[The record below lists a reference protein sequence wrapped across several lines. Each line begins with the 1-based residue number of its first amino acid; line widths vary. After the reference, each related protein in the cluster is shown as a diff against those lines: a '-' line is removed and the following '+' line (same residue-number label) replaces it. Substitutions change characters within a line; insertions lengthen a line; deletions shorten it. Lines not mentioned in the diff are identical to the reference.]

1 MAGLA
6 GTRRRISRPVRL
18 GEVVIGGG
26 APVVVQ
32 SMCSTPTADVAAT
45 RVQIA
50 ALAKAG
56 CQVVRLAVPDREAA
70 AALPELVRGSPVP
83 LVADIHFD
91 HRLALAALA
100 AGVHGLRLNPGN
112 LRDPR
117 KVRQVVRAAAERG
130 VPIRIGV
137 NAGSLPPLARGEG
150 PPPPTLEEV
159 RAALP
164 QRMVEAAL
172 GHVRLLEELGFYDI
186 VLSLKAFDV
195 PVTVAANR
203 LLAAQVPYALHLGIT
218 EAGLPWAGTI
228 RSAVGLGILLF
239 EGLGDTIRVSLT
251 GDPVE
256 EVRVAYEILRALELG
271 RRGPT
276 LISCPTCGRTEVD
289 LLRLAEEVER
299 RLQGLEA
306 PITVAVMGC
315 VVNGPGEARQADYGL
330 AGGKGRG
337 VIFRHGEIVGTFPEE
352 RLVEALMA
360 EIERDLGERRR
371 GGKAGLAAEP
381 ANHDQMGPSRLG
393 G

>member
-1 MAGLA
+1 VEAGSV
-6 GTRRRISRPVRL
+6 RPRRISRPVRV
-18 GEVVIGGG
+18 GDVTIGGG

-32 SMCSTPTADVAAT
+32 SMCSTDTRDVRAT
-45 RVQIA
+45 VEQIA
-50 ALAKAG
+50 ALVDAG
-56 CQVVRLAVPDREAA
+56 CEIVRVAVPDRAA
-70 AALPELVRGSPVP
+70 AEALPEIVRRSAIPV
-83 LVADIHFD
+83 VADIHFD

-112 LRDPR
+112 IRDPE
-117 KVRQVVRAAAERG
+117 KVREVVRAAAERG

-137 NAGSLPPLARGEG
+137 NAGSLPPMEASPGA
-150 PPPPTLEEV
+150 PPPTVAEL

-164 QRMVEAAL
+164 ARMVEAAL
-172 GHVRLLEELGFYDI
+172 GHVRILEALGFFDI
-186 VLSLKAFDV
+186 VVSLKAFDV

-203 LLAAQVPYALHLGIT
+203 LLAQQVPYPLHIGIT

-228 RSAVGLGILLF
+228 RSAVGIGILLF

-256 EVRVAYEILRALELG
+256 EVRVGYEILRALDLR

-289 LLRLAEEVER
+289 LVRLAMEVER
-299 RLQGLEA
+299 RLQGIRD

-315 VVNGPGEARQADYGL
+315 VVNGPGEAREADFGI

-337 VIFRHGEIVGTFPEE
+337 VLFRHGQIVGTYPEE
-352 RLVEALMA
+352 QLVDALMA
-360 EIERDLGERRR
+360 EIARERGWPVGTRS
-371 GGKAGLAAEP
+371 A
-381 ANHDQMGPSRLG
+381 
-393 G
+393 